1 MSPSV
6 IGVVVYVI
14 AHVGVIVRALAVP
27 EREPASRAAWVLI
40 LVFVPVVGIAAYLLF
55 GEPWVARRFRRRAR
69 RVGADLALEDR
80 AGESS
85 IPDTV
90 PERFRPAFR
99 ACEALS
105 RCPATLGNLAT
116 LAADSNA
123 AIDAMVRDFDQAR
136 ETIHISFYIWLA
148 DRNGIK
154 VVEALARAAARG
166 VTCRVLADGVGSRG
180 LIRSRHWAALRQAGV
195 KLCTSMKLS
204 LGLALVL
211 GSRVDLRNH
220 RKIVV
225 IDNRITWCGSQNC
238 ADPEFLVKAKFAPW
252 VDIMLRFE
260 GPVAAQ
266 NQRLFASDWMVE
278 ACEDLSAMLADAAP
292 EAAPRGFPAVAF
304 GTGPMSPK
312 GAMSD
317 VFASLL
323 YGAER
328 EVVISTPYFVPD
340 PPLLAALTG
349 CARRGVVSRLILPAR
364 NDSWA
369 VAAISKAN
377 YPPLVESGVELFEF
391 QGGLLH
397 AKTVVA
403 DRMVALV
410 GSANMDRRSL
420 DLNFENNILLCSPDV
435 SSDIRTRQDAW
446 LAASRR
452 ISGQSVLERPL
463 LRQIGENIATIFGPV
478 F

>member
-1 MSPSV
+1 
-6 IGVVVYVI
+6 
-14 AHVGVIVRALAVP
+14 
-27 EREPASRAAWVLI
+27 
-40 LVFVPVVGIAAYLLF
+40 AYLLF

-69 RVGADLALEDR
+69 LVVADLALEDH
-80 AGESS
+80 AGGSS
-85 IPDTV
+85 IPDAV

-105 RCPATLGNLAT
+105 RCPTTLDNLARV
-116 LAADSNA
+116 AANSNA
-123 AIDAMVRDFDQAR
+123 AIDAMVRDFDEAR
-136 ETIHISFYIWLA
+136 ETIHVSFYIWLA
-148 DRNGIK
+148 DRNGVK
-154 VVEALARAAARG
+154 VVEALERAATRG

-180 LIRSRHWAALRQAGV
+180 LIRSRHWPAMGHVGV

-225 IDNRITWCGSQNC
+225 VDNRITWCGSQNC
-238 ADPEFLVKAKFAPW
+238 ADPEFLVKAKYAPW

-260 GPVAAQ
+260 GPVAVQ

-278 ACEDLSAMLADAAP
+278 ARENLSAMFADAAP
-292 EAAPRGFPAVAF
+292 ESASNGFPAVAF
-304 GTGPMSPK
+304 GTGPMSAK

-328 EVVISTPYFVPD
+328 EIVISTPYFVPD

-349 CARRGVVSRLILPAR
+349 CARRGVATRLILPAR

-391 QGGLLH
+391 GAGLLH

-403 DRMVALV
+403 DRGVALV

-435 SSDIRTRQDAW
+435 SSAIRTRQDAW
-446 LAASRR
+446 LAESRPVP
-452 ISGQSVLERPL
+452 GQSVLKRPL
-463 LRQIGENIATIFGPV
+463 LRQIGENIATMFGPV

>member
-1 MSPSV
+1 MSAPL

-14 AHVGVIVRALAVP
+14 VHVAVIVRALAVP

-69 RVGADLALEDR
+69 LVVADLALADH
-80 AGESS
+80 ASGSS
-85 IPDTV
+85 TPDAV

-105 RCPATLGNLAT
+105 RCRATLDNLAT
-116 LAADSNA
+116 VAADSDA
-123 AIDAMVRDFDQAR
+123 AIDVMVQDFDQAR

-148 DRNGIK
+148 DRNGVK
-154 VVEALARAAARG
+154 VVEALERAAARG

-180 LIRSRHWAALRQAGV
+180 LIRSRHWPAMRAAGV

-238 ADPEFLVKAKFAPW
+238 ADPEFLVKAKYAPW
-252 VDIMLRFE
+252 VDIMLRFS
-260 GPVAAQ
+260 GPVAVQ

-278 ACEDLSAMLADAAP
+278 AREDLSAMFADAAP
-292 EAAPRGFPAVAF
+292 ERAPNGFPAVAF

-328 EVVISTPYFVPD
+328 EIVISTPYFVPD

-349 CARRGVVSRLILPAR
+349 CARRGVATSLILPAR

-377 YPPLVESGVELFEF
+377 YPSLVESGVELFEF
-391 QGGLLH
+391 GAGLLH

-403 DRMVALV
+403 DRVVALV

-435 SSDIRTRQDAW
+435 SSAIRTRQDAW
-446 LAASRR
+446 LAESRR
-452 ISGQSVLERPL
+452 VSGQSVLKRPL
-463 LRQIGENIATIFGPV
+463 LRQIGENIATMFGPV